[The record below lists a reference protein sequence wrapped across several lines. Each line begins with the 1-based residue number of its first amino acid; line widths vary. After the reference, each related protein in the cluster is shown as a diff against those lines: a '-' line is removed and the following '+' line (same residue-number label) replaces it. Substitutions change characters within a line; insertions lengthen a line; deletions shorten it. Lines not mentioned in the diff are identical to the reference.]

1 MKRGKR
7 AGGGVMDLP
16 REAAAG
22 AIMVVVVRL
31 ISAIIFEAVDLRWM
45 QRGRACKAAAGVT
58 LQ

>member
-1 MKRGKR
+1 MN
-7 AGGGVMDLP
+7 LP

-31 ISAIIFEAVDLRWM
+31 ISAIIFKAVDLRWM